1 MAEPVRSSSSSP
13 LTEWFG
19 DLTASDVAT
28 VGGKNASL
36 GEMFTSLSTG
46 GIRVPD
52 GFAVTAAAYWAVLDA
67 NDLRAPIGRLLEGFR
82 EDPAAL
88 HSVGAAIRDLVEA
101 ATFPEALTGA
111 IVDAYRCLV
120 ERAGVEDLAV
130 AVRSSATAEDLP
142 EASFAG
148 QHDSLLNVS
157 GETDVVDAVR
167 KCMASLFTDRAISY
181 RDTNGFDHM
190 KVALSVGVQRMVRS
204 DSGSAGV
211 MFTLDTATGFPDV
224 VQIDAAWGLGE
235 AVVNGTV
242 SPDQYTVFKPL
253 LASGDLRPVISRA
266 LGEKAA
272 KIVYNVGGAGTS
284 TVATDDDE
292 RNRFVLTTDE
302 VLELA
307 RWAVAIEDHYGRP
320 MDIEWAKDGQTGELF
335 IVQARPETV
344 QARRVQGTLT
354 SYTVGRA
361 GPLLASGIAIGAG
374 VTIGPVQRIT
384 TSAEVA
390 TFSAGSVLV
399 TEMTDPD
406 WVPIMRRAAAI
417 VTDRGGRTSHAAII
431 SRELG
436 VTAVIGAGDATST
449 LTDGQIVTVSCAD
462 GEIGHVYAGAADVT
476 EVEIDLDDLP
486 VSRTKV
492 MLNLADPA
500 GAMRWWQL
508 GADGVGLAR
517 MEFIVGN
524 HIKIHPMALANVD
537 TIADER
543 VRDEIRRRCR
553 GFDDPASFFVDTLAA
568 GIAGIA
574 APMFP
579 KPVIVRLSDFK
590 TNEYAALI
598 GGEQFEPAEAN
609 PMLGWRGAS
618 RYYDPG
624 YRAGFALECAA
635 LRKVREE
642 MGLSNVVVMV
652 PFCRTLA
659 EADQVLEVMADEGL
673 RRGDG
678 GLQVFVMAEIPS
690 NFLLA
695 DEFCDRF
702 DGFSVGSND
711 LTQLVL
717 GIDRD
722 SQRLAPQFDER
733 NPAVLRLIEELV
745 QVAHERGRVVGLC
758 GQAPSDHPDFARL
771 LVDIGVDSISVTP
784 DSFAAV
790 RRATALAEGLPGV

>member
-1 MAEPVRSSSSSP
+1 
-13 LTEWFG
+13 LTTWFG
-19 DLTASDVAT
+19 DLRASDVAT

-36 GEMFTSLSTG
+36 GEMYASLSKI

-52 GFAVTAAAYWAVLDA
+52 GFAVTAEAYWAVLDA
-67 NDLRAPIGRLLEGFR
+67 NDLRTPIARLLDRFR
-82 EDPAAL
+82 EDPATLQA
-88 HSVGAAIRDLVEA
+88 VGAAIRELVEGA
-101 ATFPEALTGA
+101 RFPEELTGA
-111 IVDAYRCLV
+111 IVDAYRSLAR
-120 ERAGVEDLAV
+120 RAGVADLAV

-148 QHDSLLNVS
+148 QHESFLNVS
-157 GETDVVDAVR
+157 GDADVVDAVR
-167 KCMASLFTDRAISY
+167 ACMASLFTDRAISY

-211 MFTLDTATGFPDV
+211 MFTLDTETGFPDV
-224 VQIDAAWGLGE
+224 VQIDASWGLGE
-235 AVVNGTV
+235 AVVRGTV
-242 SPDQYTVFKPL
+242 SPDRYTVFKPL
-253 LASGDLRPVISRA
+253 LADGDLRPVISTA
-266 LGEKAA
+266 LGEKAE
-272 KIVYNVGGAGTS
+272 KVVDDPGGAGTS
-284 TVATDDDE
+284 TVATDEDE
-292 RNRFVLTTDE
+292 RSRFVLTTDE
-302 VLELA
+302 VLQLA

-320 MDIEWAKDGQTGELF
+320 MDIEWAKDGRTNELF
-335 IVQARPETV
+335 VVQARPETV
-344 QARRVQGTLT
+344 QARRVRRTLT
-354 SYTVGRA
+354 SYTLGST

-374 VTIGPVQRIT
+374 VTTGPVQKIT

-390 TFSAGSVLV
+390 TFTAGSVLV

-436 VTAVIGAGDATST
+436 VAAVIGAGDATST
-449 LTDGQIVTVSCAD
+449 LSDGQIVTVSCAE
-462 GEIGHVYAGAADVT
+462 GEVGHVYEGAADVT

-486 VSRTKV
+486 ASRTKV

-524 HIKIHPMALANVD
+524 HIKIHPMALADVD
-537 TIADER
+537 AVTDER

-579 KPVIVRLSDFK
+579 EPVIVRLSDFK
-590 TNEYAALI
+590 TNEYATLI
-598 GGEQFEPAEAN
+598 GGDQFEPAEAN

-618 RYYDPG
+618 RYHDPG

-635 LRKVREE
+635 LRKVRDE
-642 MGLSNVVVMV
+642 MGFTNVVVMV

-659 EADQVLEVMADEGL
+659 EADQVLAVMADEGL
-673 RRGDG
+673 RRGDR

-695 DEFCDRF
+695 AEFCDRF
-702 DGFSVGSND
+702 DGFSIGSND

-733 NPAVLRLIEELV
+733 NPAVLRLIRELV
-745 QVAHERGRVVGLC
+745 EVAHERGRVVGLC

-771 LVDIGVDSISVTP
+771 LADIGVDSISVTP

-790 RRATALAEGLPGV
+790 RRAVALAE